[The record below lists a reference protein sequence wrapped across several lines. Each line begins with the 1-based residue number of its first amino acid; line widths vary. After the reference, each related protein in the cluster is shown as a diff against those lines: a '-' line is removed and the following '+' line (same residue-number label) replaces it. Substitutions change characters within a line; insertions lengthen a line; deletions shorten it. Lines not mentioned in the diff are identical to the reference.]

1 MKTFLSLLLAL
12 SFGSIL
18 SAAESTPRKL
28 VLGDSPLRVEI
39 SRNGSI
45 THYLNGHPLF
55 NLMLQVHWIHFA
67 YQSRNLQIAMQG
79 KDTLRSA
86 GSFAN
91 VEFGSRTKLHSG
103 RAETIYQMHLA
114 EDNHFASSKQWE
126 VTPVFNMNTLK
137 TMENCTFSGTCV
149 NGEKFSGKIRDIVSF
164 PARVRSFTVHNIQ
177 GYDLTLEF
185 PDGAL
190 CMDRRRESKP
200 QGLWFFVPAV
210 MSDGSYPQKAGD
222 RADLRFN
229 AEVKEYIE
237 K

>member
-1 MKTFLSLLLAL
+1 MKSIMTAVLSAVFVL
-12 SFGSIL
+12 IL
-18 SAAESTPRKL
+18 TAAESRPRKL
-28 VLGDSPLRVEI
+28 VLGDTPLKVEI
-39 SRNGSI
+39 NRNGTI
-45 THYLNGHPLF
+45 MHCLNGHPMF
-55 NLMLQVHWIHFA
+55 NLILQVHWIHFA
-67 YQSRNLQIAMQG
+67 YQSKNIQIAMQG
-79 KDTLRSA
+79 KDIFRSA
-86 GSFAN
+86 GSVAN
-91 VEFGSRTKLHSG
+91 IQFSSRTRLHSG
-103 RAETIYQMHLA
+103 RAETKYQLHLS
-114 EDNHFASSKQWE
+114 EDNAFVSSKQWE
-126 VTPVFNMNTLK
+126 ITPVFSMNTLK
-137 TMENCTFSGTCV
+137 MMEKCSFSGICV

-229 AEVKEYIE
+229 AEIKEYIE
-237 K
+237 

>member
-1 MKTFLSLLLAL
+1 MK
-12 SFGSIL
+12 SIL
-18 SAAESTPRKL
+18 TAVLAAAFVLIMTAAESRPRKL
-28 VLGDSPLRVEI
+28 ALGDTPLRVELNRQGHI
-39 SRNGSI
+39 VHS
-45 THYLNGHPLF
+45 LNGHPLF

-103 RAETIYQMHLA
+103 RAETIYQLHLA

-137 TMENCTFSGTCV
+137 TMENCTFSATCV
-149 NGEKFSGKIRDIVSF
+149 NGEKLSGNIRDIVTF
-164 PARVRSFTVHNIQ
+164 PGRVRRFTIHNIQ
-177 GYDLTLEF
+177 GCDLILEF

-190 CMDRRRESKP
+190 CMDRRREAKS

-210 MSDGSYPQKAGD
+210 MCDGSYPQKAGD
-222 RADLRFN
+222 RAVLRFN
-229 AEVKEYIE
+229 AEVKESIE